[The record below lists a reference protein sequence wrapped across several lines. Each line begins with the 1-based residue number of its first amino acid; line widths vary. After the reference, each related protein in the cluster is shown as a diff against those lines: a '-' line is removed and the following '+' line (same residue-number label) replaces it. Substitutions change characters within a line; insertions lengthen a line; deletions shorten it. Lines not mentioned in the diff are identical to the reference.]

1 MRVSIHST
9 GTTPRDRDKLN
20 ILHREGA
27 ISAAVFF
34 RKDPGILSGPHALLG
49 SRLSRTSLTSEAVSS
64 IESSFSPTSL
74 EGGALS
80 VGEAVLAG
88 LNTELKNLFR
98 MLALSR
104 INSIG

>member
-1 MRVSIHST
+1 M
-9 GTTPRDRDKLN
+9 
-20 ILHREGA
+20 
-27 ISAAVFF
+27 
-34 RKDPGILSGPHALLG
+34 LSGPHALLG

-64 IESSFSPTSL
+64 IESSFSPTPL
-74 EGGALS
+74 KGGALS

-104 INSIG
+104 MSVTSLCPSLRKLGEGLSEVDT